1 MTFGIMPG
9 GRCGIDRLKWRA
21 NRATRC
27 SRDGETRMGT
37 VKIGINGLGRIG
49 RAVARAIVEEG
60 YGDIRL
66 VAANGSAPNETHAHL
81 LQFDSVHGRFRH
93 DITCDEAGLDMG
105 RGPIAITHERDP
117 AKIDWAGLG
126 VDIVLECT
134 GAFNAKDAASVHL
147 KSGAKKVIISAPAGE
162 DCPTFVYGVNCNK
175 LTAADTVFSVG
186 SCTTNALAPIAK
198 VLDEA
203 FGIESG
209 FMTTIHAYTGDQNL
223 VDGTHKDLRRAR
235 AAALSMIP
243 SKTGAAKALGLVL
256 PQLAG
261 KLDGVSVRV
270 PVANVSMVDLCAVVK
285 KQVSKDAVNG
295 ALKEASATMLPNVLK
310 TDARPLVSID
320 YTHDNG
326 SSIVDLTST
335 KVVGGNLVRVASWYD
350 NEWGF
355 SCRML
360 DLVRKAAV
368 L

>member
-1 MTFGIMPG
+1 M
-9 GRCGIDRLKWRA
+9 A
-21 NRATRC
+21 
-27 SRDGETRMGT
+27 

-60 YGDIRL
+60 YDDIQL

-81 LQFDSVHGRFRH
+81 LQFDSVHGRFQNK
-93 DITCDEAGLDMG
+93 ITFDANSLDMG
-105 RGPIAITHERDP
+105 RGPITITHERDP

-126 VDIVLECT
+126 VDMVLECT
-134 GAFNAKDAASVHL
+134 GAFNSRDAASVHL
-147 KSGAKKVIISAPAGE
+147 KSGAKKVMISAPAGD
-162 DCPTFVYGVNCNK
+162 DCPTFVYGVNCDGLK
-175 LTAADTVFSVG
+175 AEHTVFSVG

-270 PVANVSMVDLCAVVK
+270 PTANVSMVDLTVVVK
-285 KQVSKDAVNG
+285 KNTSKDAVND
-295 ALKEASATMLPNVLK
+295 ALVAASKKMLPNVLK
-310 TDARPLVSID
+310 TDMRPLVSID

-326 SSIVDLTST
+326 SSIADLTST
-335 KVVGGNLVRVASWYD
+335 KVVNGNFVRVASWYD

-360 DLVRKAAV
+360 DLARKAAG

>member
-1 MTFGIMPG
+1 MTI
-9 GRCGIDRLKWRA
+9 K
-21 NRATRC
+21 
-27 SRDGETRMGT
+27 
-37 VKIGINGLGRIG
+37 VGINGLGRIG

-60 YGDIRL
+60 YDDIQL
-66 VAANGSAPNETHAHL
+66 VAANGSAANDSHAHL
-81 LQFDSVHGRFRH
+81 LQYDSVHGRFQNK
-93 DITCDEAGLDMG
+93 ITFNDTSIDMG
-105 RGPIAITHERDP
+105 KGPIAITHERDP
-117 AKIDWAGLG
+117 AKIDWAKLG

-134 GAFNAKDAASVHL
+134 GAFNSKDAAAIHL
-147 KSGAKKVIISAPAGE
+147 KSGAKKVLISAPAGD
-162 DCPTFVYGVNCNK
+162 DCPTFVYGVNCAK
-175 LTAADTVFSVG
+175 LTAEHTVFSVG

-223 VDGTHKDLRRAR
+223 VDGSHKDPRRAR

-270 PVANVSMVDLCAVVK
+270 PTPNVSMVDLTVVVK
-285 KQVSKDAVNG
+285 NNTTKEAVNE
-295 ALKEASATMLPNVLK
+295 ALKSASAKMLKNVLK
-310 TDARPLVSID
+310 VDDQPLVSID

-335 KVVGGNLVRVASWYD
+335 KVVNGNLVRVASWYD

-360 DLVRKAAV
+360 DMVRKASA